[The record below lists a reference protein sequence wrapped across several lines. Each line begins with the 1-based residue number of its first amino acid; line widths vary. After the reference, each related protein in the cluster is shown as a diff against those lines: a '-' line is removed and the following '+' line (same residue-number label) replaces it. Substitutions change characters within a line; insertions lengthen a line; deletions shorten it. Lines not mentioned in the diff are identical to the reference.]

1 MRNSLTLFETVLSK
15 KTMYTRDSFQSF
27 SAKELLIHTQRAL
40 NVQPA
45 HQTCRAKDK
54 HRLMLQQIKIDMQ
67 ASLESI
73 QKKAHSPGLGHPEH
87 LFKCSPS

>member
-1 MRNSLTLFETVLSK
+1 
-15 KTMYTRDSFQSF
+15 MYTRDSFQFF

-45 HQTCRAKDK
+45 HQTCRAKYK
-54 HRLMLQQIKIDMQ
+54 HRLMLQQIKVDMH

-73 QKKAHSPGLGHPEH
+73 KKKKAHSPGLGHPEH